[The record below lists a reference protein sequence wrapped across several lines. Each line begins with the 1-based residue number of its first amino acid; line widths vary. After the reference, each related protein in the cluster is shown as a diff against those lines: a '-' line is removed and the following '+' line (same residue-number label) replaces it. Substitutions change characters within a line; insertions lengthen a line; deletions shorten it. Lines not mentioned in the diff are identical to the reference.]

1 MTKQVKVVL
10 ALFAAGAEFSR
21 QMFWGIQK
29 FARAAG
35 WHLQFAEF
43 LLTDDGVYRLFRSP
57 TGSDIARLLDFWK
70 PDGCIVTPG
79 RRPDAIPSIHFKKYP
94 TVFID
99 RYPTGVRSDKVCVY
113 ADEDSI
119 VKFAAR
125 ELLMSGYEDFAYV
138 PYTAD
143 TAWNRER
150 GKAFSEVVRMNG
162 KRFHMFKR
170 PPHVEHVELLDV
182 LSPWVRSLPKP
193 CGVFA
198 ANDGIAEMVLLAC
211 SRNGISVPDEISVVG
226 VDDAAYLC
234 ENTRPTISS
243 VQRDFAN
250 AGKVAADAL
259 AELMDAKGGSV
270 QPRTYKATG
279 LVRRESSCIVKGR
292 DRRVAKA
299 LEFIR
304 VHACEGIGPRQ
315 VVGEMG
321 ISRTLA
327 DTSFRAAAGHT
338 ILDEIH
344 YVRLE
349 RAKELLLRDM
359 PPSIVADRCGY
370 SSVVDLRRVFKAR
383 VGMTIGK
390 YLASAS
396 SV

>member
-1 MTKQVKVVL
+1 MKKQGKLVL
-10 ALFAAGAEFSR
+10 VLFASGCEFSK
-21 QMFWGIQK
+21 QMFWGVQK
-29 FARAAG
+29 FARTAG
-35 WHLQFAEF
+35 WHLQSAEF
-43 LLTDDGVYRLFRSP
+43 IVTDDGFCRLCRPP
-57 TGSDIARLLDFWK
+57 TEPDIARLLDFWK
-70 PDGCIVTPG
+70 PDGCIVASG
-79 RRPDAIPSIHFKKYP
+79 RLSYALPSIQFKKYP

-99 RYPTGVRSDKVCVY
+99 RYPEDGRSDMVCVY

-125 ELLMSGYEDFAYV
+125 ELLMSGYGDFAYV
-138 PYTAD
+138 PYMAD
-143 TAWNRER
+143 TVWSRER
-150 GKAFSEVVRMNG
+150 GKAFSDVVRMNG
-162 KRFHMFKR
+162 KRLHVFKR
-170 PPHVEHVELLDV
+170 PSHHERVGMLDA
-182 LSPWVRSLPKP
+182 LSPWVSSLPKP

-198 ANDGIAEMVLLAC
+198 ANDEIAEVTLLAC

-226 VDDAAYLC
+226 VDDYACLC

-250 AGKVAADAL
+250 AGKIAAEAL

-270 QPRTYKATG
+270 QPRTYEATG
-279 LVRRESSCIVKGR
+279 LVRRESSRIVRGR

-299 LEFIR
+299 LEYIR
-304 VHACEGIGPRQ
+304 LHACEGIGPRQ

-327 DTSFRAAAGHT
+327 DTIFRAAAGHT

-344 YVRLE
+344 NVRLE
-349 RAKELLLRDM
+349 RAKELLSIEVSQ
-359 PPSIVADRCGY
+359 SIVADRCGY

-390 YLASAS
+390 YRASLR